1 MHAGIPYLSEAI
13 LLLAAAGLI
22 IPLTHRIRISPVLGF
37 LCIGLLIGPYG
48 LGRLVDSWPWLE
60 HLVVH
65 DAEGLAT
72 IGELGV
78 VFLLF
83 AIGLELS
90 LAQLWA
96 MRKLVFGLGGAQVL
110 LCGLAIGLI
119 AYGYGNSAGAS
130 IILGLCLALS
140 STAIVMQLLSEKL
153 QLSTPAGRSSFGI
166 LLLQDLAVVPILF
179 LIGVFGAESDG
190 PVLVSALTAL
200 GMAIG
205 VIVGIL
211 AVGRLIVRPF
221 LRIAAASRIR
231 EQFMAAVLLL
241 IIGTATLTAAAG
253 LSMALGAFLAGLL
266 FSGTEYRHQINSD
279 IEPFKGLLLALF
291 FVSVGMSLDPFA
303 VYSQLGLVLMSAI
316 GLILLKAAIILP
328 LGRVFGL
335 SWATSAQSALLLG
348 EGGEFALVAVTA
360 AMSVAVLDAEV
371 GQFMLLVVVVTMFL
385 TPGLA
390 SLARHVGDAVGR
402 RGGAGDAM
410 PDAGDMADHVVIGG
424 YGRVGRMLARL
435 LEDSRIPY
443 VALDQ
448 DPELVAKHRSLGAPV
463 YFGDASKPEL
473 LEQLGLRDARAF
485 AATMDKGRASEHLV
499 RAVHAACPDVPI
511 FARARDPEHARRLLE
526 LGATSATPETTEAS
540 LRLSEDLLGSVG
552 IPDEAARAIVERYRV
567 ESRDWAA

>member
-1 MHAGIPYLSEAI
+1 MHADIPFLSEI
-13 LLLAAAGLI
+13 LLFLVAAGLI

-37 LCIGLLIGPYG
+37 LCVGLLIGPYG
-48 LGRLVDSWPWLE
+48 LGRLAGTWPVLE
-60 HLVVH
+60 HVVVH
-65 DAEGLAT
+65 DAEGVAT

-119 AYGYGNSAGAS
+119 ANAYGNPPGAS

-153 QLSTPAGRSSFGI
+153 QLSTPAGRASFGI
-166 LLLQDLAVVPILF
+166 LLFQDLAVVPILF
-179 LIGVFGAESDG
+179 LIGVFGAQTEG
-190 PVLVSALTAL
+190 PVLLSALKAL
-200 GMAIG
+200 GMAVG

-211 AVGRLIVRPF
+211 AVGRLIVRPL
-221 LRIAAASRIR
+221 LRIAAASGIR

-241 IIGTATLTAAAG
+241 VIGTATLTAAAG

-291 FVSVGMSLDPFA
+291 FISVGMSLDPYA
-303 VYSQLGLVLMSAI
+303 VYSQLGLVVMSAI
-316 GLILLKAAIILP
+316 GLILLKAAIMVP
-328 LGRVFGL
+328 LGRAFGL
-335 SWATSAQSALLLG
+335 NWATSAQTALLLG
-348 EGGEFALVAVTA
+348 EGGEFALVAVTT
-360 AMSVAVLDAEV
+360 AMSVAVMDRDV

-385 TPGLA
+385 TPGLEL
-390 SLARHVGDAVGR
+390 LARRTGAAVRDRFGSEE
-402 RGGAGDAM
+402 AM
-410 PDAGDMADHVVIGG
+410 PQAEDMADRVVIGG
-424 YGRVGRMLARL
+424 FGRVGQMLARL
-435 LEDSRIPY
+435 LEDNRIAY

-448 DPELVAKHRSLGAPV
+448 DPELVAEHRRRGAPV
-463 YFGDASKPEL
+463 YFGDASKPEV
-473 LEQLGLRDARAF
+473 LEHLGLRQARAF
-485 AATMDKGRASEHLV
+485 AATMDQGRASEHLV
-499 RAVHAACPDVPI
+499 GAVHRAWPDVPI
-511 FARARDPEHARRLLE
+511 FARARDPEHARRLIE

-552 IPDEAARAIVERYRV
+552 IPDDAARAIIERYRA
-567 ESRDWAA
+567 ESREWAA